1 MFNIIVKHGSIMF
14 YTYYTLRNIKNKNSD
29 GKIIVPS
36 KLVKTNIYA
45 HSPSFHSVF
54 TRWFRCL

>member
-45 HSPSFHSVF
+45 HTFL
-54 TRWFRCL
+54 WQLNDGQNINIE